1 MDTPDSRAGQVSS
14 YLQYLPA
21 VFQQD
26 AVSGTSFLG
35 RFLLAFE
42 HVLSGLGDSS
52 PRGIEETI
60 AGLYRFFDPLTDL
73 TSEFGGDAGRE
84 AERLEWLAGW
94 VALSLRADL
103 TDVQRRD
110 FIARAASLYP
120 LRGTKQGIEQFISI
134 YSRLGAT
141 VNELTSAMQIGVH
154 SSVGVDT
161 QLDGGAPYCF
171 RITVRLAETD
181 PAKIALHRQI
191 ITAILDMEKPA
202 HTYYTLS
209 ESDLQTPTLQVGVH
223 SQVGVDTLLSPQPT

>member
-1 MDTPDSRAGQVSS
+1 MDTLDSRPGQISS
-14 YLQYLPA
+14 YLKYLPA

-26 AVSGTSFLG
+26 DDSGASFLG

-42 HVLSGLGDSS
+42 HVLSGLGDTA
-52 PRGIEETI
+52 PKGIAEKV
-60 AGLYRFFDPLTDL
+60 AGLYRFFDPLSDL
-73 TSEFGGDAGRE
+73 TADFGGDPASE
-84 AERLEWLAGW
+84 NARLEWLAGW

-110 FIARAASLYP
+110 FVARAASLYP
-120 LRGTKQGIEQFISI
+120 LRGTKQGLEKFIAI

-141 VNELTSAMQIGVH
+141 INELTSAMQIGVH
-154 SSVGVDT
+154 SQVGVDT

-171 RITVRLAETD
+171 RITIRLAETD
-181 PAKIALHRQI
+181 PAKIAGHRQI

-209 ESDLQTPTLQVGVH
+209 ESDLQTPTLQIGIH
-223 SQVGVDTLLSPQPT
+223 SQVGVDTLLSPQPS